1 MTEACVFCR
10 IVAGELPSEIVQ
22 ETQNTV
28 AFRDAAPLAPTHV
41 LVVTRRHVINIT
53 EAASLDPALL
63 GELMVAATDVAA
75 AAGLGAG
82 YRLVVNTGPDGGQTV
97 GHLHVHVLGGRPLGL
112 LG

>member
-22 ETQNTV
+22 QTPGTV

-41 LVVTRRHVINIT
+41 LVVTRRHFTDIT
-53 EAASLDPALL
+53 EAALLDPALL
-63 GELMVAATDVAA
+63 GELMVAATEVAA
-75 AAGLGAG
+75 GADLGAG

-97 GHLHVHVLGGRPLGL
+97 GHLHVHVLGGRALGL